1 MARRFDHYRLSAEDL
16 SSALSE
22 AGLQPVE
29 FERLTGVSRT
39 GLASWLLPEDH
50 PKAQEP
56 PFWVTTWLALYHL
69 PGAAQIV
76 EQLAADN
83 LIPEDEHAP
92 GR

>member
-16 SSALSE
+16 SSALTE

-29 FERLTGVSRT
+29 FERLTGVSAT
-39 GLASWLLPEDH
+39 AMKQWLLPEDH

-56 PFWVTTWLALYHL
+56 PFWVTTWLALYRL
-69 PGAAQIV
+69 PGAADLA

-83 LIPEDEHAP
+83 LIPENEHAH
-92 GR
+92 GS